1 MSYKFHFESLAKSG
15 GNCRT
20 LWAERGLRRP
30 SVQLLPQNRLASE
43 FRPGCS
49 GLFPAAPKGRCP
61 TISLGSQIQ
70 YLNSPHS
77 GMALSFHHTP
87 YQLRTSPGSIL
98 GHCHTSLPTFFLGCG
113 APNWMHY
120 SAGLCYLGG
129 AKHFTWSYWLRCCWY
144 DSGCC
149 WPSLLP
155 GSTAGLC
162 STCCPQVLCSR
173 ASPGAASPQPV

>member
-129 AKHFTWSYWLRCCWY
+129 AKHFT
-144 DSGCC
+144 
-149 WPSLLP
+149 
-155 GSTAGLC
+155 
-162 STCCPQVLCSR
+162 
-173 ASPGAASPQPV
+173 